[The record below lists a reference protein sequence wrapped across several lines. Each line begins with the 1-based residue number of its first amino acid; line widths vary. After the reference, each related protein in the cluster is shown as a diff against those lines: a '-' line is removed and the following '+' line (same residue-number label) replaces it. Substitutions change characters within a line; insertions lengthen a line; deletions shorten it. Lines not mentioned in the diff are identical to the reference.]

1 MSALLIVDDHPVYR
15 DALHLY
21 LTRRFNAHA
30 IEVFSASNI
39 SDGISL
45 AKSKNVP
52 WTILLDL
59 SIPDSLDP
67 LFGILEFKKLSNVTN
82 IAAISG
88 LEEDVWKE
96 ECLEAGCQIF
106 ISKNN
111 DVEQIYSQIYAMMS
125 AFLPEAVATGL
136 TGRQYEILKC
146 IAQGQSNKVI
156 AYNFE
161 IKEQT
166 VKVHINAIFKEL
178 KVSNRVQAINKAK
191 QLNLI

>member
-1 MSALLIVDDHPVYR
+1 M
-15 DALHLY
+15 HLY
-21 LTRRFNAHA
+21 LARRFNAHA

-88 LEEDVWKE
+88 LEEDAWKE
-96 ECLEAGCQIF
+96 KCLEAGCQIF

-125 AFLPEAVATGL
+125 TFLPEAVATGL